1 MEIGDLKLG
10 DGVFVRGRDEVGYV
24 RNIETTRLVDD
35 ENEMVTLQYPNGDLY
50 FIYLPCNDFENFYK
64 IENIKLTQKG
74 ENKMKFKVGD
84 KVYVRCGET
93 TRKKYSTN
101 QYMEM
106 LEGTPQTIHSVSPNG
121 FYSIW
126 DNEKRQTWNFAEE
139 DISYKPFSE
148 GIINRK
154 EKKTMDIDIDIE
166 RIIFNKPATIL
177 YADGE
182 RYVTKA
188 HQEEFDAEKGLA
200 LALLKAF
207 GISYLDL
214 QRLIKS
220 ATVQEKKAPKKKV
233 ETKVDKSTP
242 KTEKP
247 KKKCIGRV
255 EKTTEVEKDGSK
267 YTIHIG
273 KRRGVGQKLQFGDSV
288 LVRLCKVYDYE
299 EIETVRELIGRPLKV
314 SYVGEST
321 VMLTLDGKKT
331 YEFARNEV
339 DRISE

>member
-1 MEIGDLKLG
+1 MTGTAGKETNLRWNGGLERPTL
-10 DGVFVRGRDEVGYV
+10 YV
-24 RNIETTRLVDD
+24 PP
-35 ENEMVTLQYPNGDLY
+35 YPS
-50 FIYLPCNDFENFYK
+50 
-64 IENIKLTQKG
+64 
-74 ENKMKFKVGD
+74 
-84 KVYVRCGET
+84 
-93 TRKKYSTN
+93 KK
-101 QYMEM
+101 
-106 LEGTPQTIHSVSPNG
+106 G
-121 FYSIW
+121 FYYIYTHSTGM
-126 DNEKRQTWNFAEE
+126 TWNSDDSVCGAIHWKPIKPLELSE
-139 DISYKPFSE
+139 DFKTFMKDIK
-148 GIINRK
+148 NKK

-247 KKKCIGRV
+247 KKKCVGRV
-255 EKTTEVEKDGSK
+255 EQTVEIEKDGSK
-267 YTIHIG
+267 YTIHKG

-339 DRISE
+339 DRI

>member
-1 MEIGDLKLG
+1 
-10 DGVFVRGRDEVGYV
+10 
-24 RNIETTRLVDD
+24 
-35 ENEMVTLQYPNGDLY
+35 
-50 FIYLPCNDFENFYK
+50 
-64 IENIKLTQKG
+64 
-74 ENKMKFKVGD
+74 MKFKVGD

-93 TRKKYSTN
+93 TRKKYSIN
-101 QYMEM
+101 KYMEM

-126 DNEKRQTWNFAEE
+126 DNEKQQTWNFAEE
-139 DISYKPFSE
+139 DVFPYFRAEPLELSE
-148 GIINRK
+148 EFKSFMKDIKNKK
-154 EKKTMDIDIDIE
+154 EKEKVKTGFTIKRINDVDK
-166 RIIFNKPATIL
+166 IIFNNPATIVYML
-177 YADGE
+177 DGS

-255 EKTTEVEKDGSK
+255 EQTVEVTNSEGQR
-267 YTIHIG
+267 YTIHKG

-339 DRISE
+339 DRI

>member
-1 MEIGDLKLG
+1 ME
-10 DGVFVRGRDEVGYV
+10 
-24 RNIETTRLVDD
+24 
-35 ENEMVTLQYPNGDLY
+35 Q
-50 FIYLPCNDFENFYK
+50 NDFME
-64 IENIKLTQKG
+64 EIKL
-74 ENKMKFKVGD
+74 
-84 KVYVRCGET
+84 
-93 TRKKYSTN
+93 
-101 QYMEM
+101 
-106 LEGTPQTIHSVSPNG
+106 
-121 FYSIW
+121 
-126 DNEKRQTWNFAEE
+126 
-139 DISYKPFSE
+139 
-148 GIINRK
+148 
-154 EKKTMDIDIDIE
+154 
-166 RIIFNKPATIL
+166 IFNKPATIL
-177 YADGE
+177 FVGE
-182 RYVTKA
+182 EKVVVKA
-188 HQEEFDAEKGLA
+188 YQEEFDEEKGA
-200 LALLKAF
+200 CMALLQYL

-255 EKTTEVEKDGSK
+255 EQTVEVEKDGSK
-267 YTIHIG
+267 YTIHKG

-314 SYVGEST
+314 TYVGEST

>member
-1 MEIGDLKLG
+1 
-10 DGVFVRGRDEVGYV
+10 
-24 RNIETTRLVDD
+24 
-35 ENEMVTLQYPNGDLY
+35 
-50 FIYLPCNDFENFYK
+50 
-64 IENIKLTQKG
+64 
-74 ENKMKFKVGD
+74 MKFKVGD
-84 KVYVRCGET
+84 KVYVRCGGA
-93 TRKKYSTN
+93 TRDRYGLNGLMFELQNK
-101 QYMEM
+101 
-106 LEGTPQTIHSVSPNG
+106 PQEIKGFTFDNMGYKVSEQHW
-121 FYSIW
+121 S
-126 DNEKRQTWNFAEE
+126 FAEE
-139 DISYKPFSE
+139 DVSYTPFESDFKVEPLELSE
-148 GIINRK
+148 GFKAFMKDIKNKK

-166 RIIFNKPATIL
+166 KIIFNKPATIL
-177 YADGE
+177 YANGE

-188 HQEEFDAEKGLA
+188 YKEDFDSEKGLA
-200 LALLKAF
+200 ISLLKAF

-220 ATVQEKKAPKKKV
+220 ATVQEKKVPKKKV

-255 EKTTEVEKDGSK
+255 EETVEVTNSEGQR
-267 YTIHIG
+267 YTIHKG

-314 SYVGEST
+314 TYVGEST

-339 DRISE
+339 DRI